1 MKKNVMLIG
10 DSIRLGYQGRVGEL
24 LGDGVQIFAPGENC
38 RYAKF
43 TLWGMF
49 SWVDSFGNPKI
60 DVAHFNAGIWDLHR
74 CTADGEI
81 FTPIG
86 EYADTM
92 RRLGI
97 QMQSYTKN
105 VIYANCIPGNHNL
118 DDSLNAFNPLINTDP
133 GYKKVHLTV
142 GMKEWNEDIARYNAA
157 AEAEMAKLGIP
168 VNDMYSAIIADP
180 EKYISGDGV
189 HPTGE
194 GYELLAQMTAARI
207 EEML

>member
-1 MKKNVMLIG
+1 MGNVFRQIAADAVKG
-10 DSIRLGYQGRVGEL
+10 
-24 LGDGVQIFAPGENC
+24 GVVN
-38 RYAKF
+38 
-43 TLWGMF
+43 
-49 SWVDSFGNPKI
+49 GN
-60 DVAHFNAGIWDLHR
+60 
-74 CTADGEI
+74 
-81 FTPIG
+81 
-86 EYADTM
+86 ADTI

-105 VIYANCIPGNHNL
+105 VIFANIIPGNHNL
-118 DDSLNAFNPLINTDP
+118 DDSYNTFNPLINTDP

-142 GMKEWNEDIARYNAA
+142 PMAEWNSDVARHNAA

-180 EKYISGDGV
+180 EKYISGDGI